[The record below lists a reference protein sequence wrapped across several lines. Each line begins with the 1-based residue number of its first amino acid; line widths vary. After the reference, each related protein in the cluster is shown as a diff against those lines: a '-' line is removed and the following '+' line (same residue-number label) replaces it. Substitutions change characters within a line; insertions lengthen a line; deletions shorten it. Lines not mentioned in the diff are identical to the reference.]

1 VENCLSS
8 LAEPHFSHFGLAL
21 LEGTSFSNACP
32 HLLHMYSYIGM
43 GLYPKLALD
52 VRRIDQQTLYM
63 IASNRA
69 IESVSPT
76 RAIAFELLG

>member
-8 LAEPHFSHFGLAL
+8 LTEPHFSHFGLAL
-21 LEGTSFSNACP
+21 LEGTSFSNAWP

-43 GLYPKLALD
+43 GLYPKFALE
-52 VRRIDQQTLYM
+52 VWGIDQHAIYM

-69 IESVSPT
+69 IESVSNT
-76 RAIAFELLG
+76 KSASYESG